1 MKKVKDLIRKN
12 PEPSGQATYKNPG
25 FLGQVSATSQ
35 IAEGALER
43 YLKSMG
49 IDPRFVS
56 KNTKVSHS
64 KSGHFLKW
72 KKDRQLEDTSSVD
85 VTHPRSR
92 DIQSPT
98 MQRAKAIQ
106 KSKSQH
112 QIQPVNSNPTKNPI
126 KSEEVITEVS
136 SSALD
141 RYKEK
146 AKKSADTL
154 STQGQHKKATDRW
167 LNIMKATGKQ
177 MDKTTAG
184 IKKSLSKEDAG
195 ISKGTAT
202 KFHAKLDKLVHDTF
216 GKRKNEEVEHIDEV
230 SKKTLGSYVKKS
242 EKDIENHAQDAGWRN
257 WNDPVAIK
265 ASKKSMSRQAG
276 VKKARERL
284 AKEEVVSEANI
295 THAAHFDDPKTG
307 KWASMALLTAKND
320 QDAVSQAHDLLRTDA
335 YRHFKLSAV
344 ERHEPVKNIKMKEDV
359 EQIDEISKELTHS
372 YFKKAY
378 AQKYKNEPTKPTKL
392 QMRNR
397 NKGMNR
403 AHNRLVNRLELPKD
417 VAKTYANH
425 KPGQYVGDSYDPQ
438 GQMLDEVSLGDYKD
452 KATQQSK
459 ELKKHSKGEYAG
471 IAKHLLARRQKGLK
485 MATARLDKT
494 LLEPN
499 ELKQSGG
506 SAQTP
511 KLTQENTMYDRIET
525 SKINSLTQVKNIKEY
540 IFDSQDLRYANL
552 MDAVSRLKEDMF
564 DHEKEDKSVATYGKK
579 PKFEKAD
586 KDDSKGEKKP
596 EAAAVMSG
604 GTTLTGEKRDTIEID
619 PMMRARPGQPDP
631 TKKKEGEKDGKKED
645 KKKDK

>member
-98 MQRAKAIQ
+98 MQRAKGIE

-112 QIQPVNSNPTKNPI
+112 QIQPINSNPSKNPI
-126 KSEEVITEVS
+126 KTEEVITEVS

-146 AKKSADTL
+146 AKKSADDLT
-154 STQGQHKKATDRW
+154 SKGQHKKATDRW

-184 IKKSLSKEDAG
+184 IKKSLS
-195 ISKGTAT
+195 
-202 KFHAKLDKLVHDTF
+202 
-216 GKRKNEEVEHIDEV
+216 
-230 SKKTLGSYVKKS
+230 
-242 EKDIENHAQDAGWRN
+242 
-257 WNDPVAIK
+257 
-265 ASKKSMSRQAG
+265 
-276 VKKARERL
+276 
-284 AKEEVVSEANI
+284 KEEVVSEANI

-392 QMRNR
+392 QVKNR

-403 AHNRLVNRLELPKD
+403 AHKRLVNRLELPKD

-525 SKINSLTQVKNIKEY
+525 SKINSLTQIKNIKEY

>member
-12 PEPSGQATYKNPG
+12 PEPAGQATYKNPG
-25 FLGQVSATSQ
+25 FQGQVSATSQ
-35 IAEGALER
+35 IAEGALDR
-43 YLKSMG
+43 YLKSLG

-72 KKDRQLEDTSSVD
+72 KRDRQLEDTSSVD

-154 STQGQHKKATDRW
+154 SAQGQHKKATDRW
-167 LNIMKATGKQ
+167 MNIMKATGKQ

-184 IKKSLSKEDAG
+184 IKKSLSKE
-195 ISKGTAT
+195 
-202 KFHAKLDKLVHDTF
+202 
-216 GKRKNEEVEHIDEV
+216 
-230 SKKTLGSYVKKS
+230 
-242 EKDIENHAQDAGWRN
+242 
-257 WNDPVAIK
+257 
-265 ASKKSMSRQAG
+265 
-276 VKKARERL
+276 
-284 AKEEVVSEANI
+284 EVVTEANI

-335 YRHFKLSAV
+335 YRHYKLSAV

-359 EQIDEISKELTHS
+359 EQIDEISKGTLHS
-372 YFKKAY
+372 YATKAHAKYDTLRNKKDSESMAKKNKLAKGIKKANAKINPPVQHKAEPKIDMSSPQAYY
-378 AQKYKNEPTKPTKL
+378 ASKS
-392 QMRNR
+392 
-397 NKGMNR
+397 
-403 AHNRLVNRLELPKD
+403 A
-417 VAKTYANH
+417 A
-425 KPGQYVGDSYDPQ
+425 GQRYTGDSYEPQ
-438 GQMLDEVSLGDYKD
+438 GQMLDEVSLGDYTT

-459 ELKKHSKGEYAG
+459 ELKQHSKGEYDG
-471 IAKHLLARRQKGLK
+471 IARHLLARREKGLK
-485 MATARLDKT
+485 MAKARLGKT
-494 LLEPN
+494 LLEPQ

-511 KLTQENTMYDRIET
+511 KLTQESAMFGSIE
-525 SKINSLTQVKNIKEY
+525 SAKINGLTQVKNIKEF
-540 IFDSQDLRYANL
+540 IFDSEDLRYANL
-552 MDAVSRLKEDMF
+552 MDAMSKLKEDMF
-564 DHEKEDKSVATYGKK
+564 DHEKEDKSVASYGKK

-604 GTTLTGEKRDTIEID
+604 GTTLTGVKRDTIEID

-631 TKKKEGEKDGKKED
+631 TKKKEGEKDDKKED